1 MQTSSTSLPMP
12 FANTAS
18 EGRDLLPNMS
28 LTNDQADFSR
38 ILSMSGAAAATKTA
52 DSPTDADKTAEQRAR
67 DTAERLVAV
76 VLIQPILKQMRESNR
91 AAEPFKP
98 TRGEQQFQSM
108 LDAKF
113 AQEISK
119 SARFPLVD
127 RLARDMRHQM
137 RTDAQPQFTATA

>member
-1 MQTSSTSLPMP
+1 MQVTSTSLPTP
-12 FANTAS
+12 FAGDAS
-18 EGRDLLPNMS
+18 RSALLPDTS
-28 LTNDQADFSR
+28 LTREQADFSR
-38 ILSMSGAAAATKTA
+38 ILSMSGAAEVGKADDSADAKNKTTE
-52 DSPTDADKTAEQRAR
+52 DRAR
-67 DTAERLVAV
+67 ATAERLVAV
-76 VLIQPILKQMRESNR
+76 VLVQPILKQMRESNQ

-113 AQEISK
+113 AQEITQ

-127 RLARDMRHQM
+127 RLARDMRQQM